1 VKPTKDPHA
10 SRESEKYAK
19 PIASR
24 ELILDMLAQSVGPMP
39 HKKLVQA
46 LGIEDDDD
54 FEALRRRLRAM
65 ERDGQIHS
73 NRKKA
78 YAIVDKLDLVRGKIQ
93 GHRDGYGFVIA
104 AEGDDVYLPSRQMR
118 KVFHGD
124 EVLARPA
131 PTGVRGRRDGVIVEV
146 VAHNTEQLV
155 GRYYFEQGYGFV
167 RPDNARLGHD
177 VLVTKDNTM
186 GATHSQFVTVEITR
200 QPSRDNLP
208 MGKIIEV
215 LGDHMAP
222 GMEID
227 VAIRAHDLPHEWPVD
242 VKTEAAALAQTVTAR
257 DKENRIDC
265 RKHHFVTIDGEDAR
279 DFDDAVFCEAKKSGG
294 WRLYVAIAD
303 VSHYVTIG
311 SALDDEAQVRS
322 TSVYFP
328 DFVLPMLPEALSNG
342 LCSLNPKLDRLALVC
357 EMTISAS
364 GKVSGYQFYESVIY
378 SHARLTYT
386 KVGEMLNA
394 QQPNLA
400 LREEYKD
407 VVGDIDELHALYKVL
422 RATREVRGAIDFE
435 TTETRILFDDDRKI
449 DKIVPVV
456 RNDAHKLI
464 EECMLCANVSA
475 AKFIEKHELDGLFR
489 VHNGPKEQKLT
500 NLKTFLGALG
510 LSLPSSAPTPSDYQR
525 LLQAIADR
533 PDSKIIQTVM
543 LRSLSQAMY
552 QPDNQGHF
560 GLAYDAY
567 AHFTSPIRR
576 YPDLLVHRAIR
587 SIIRSN
593 KQTAHVKRADGASVL
608 SKKSIYPY
616 AIEDMVMLGAHT
628 SMAERRADEATRD
641 VVSWLKCEYL
651 QNHVGDIFQGVVTG
665 VTNFGLFVELL
676 DVYVEGL
683 IHITGLP
690 SDYYRFEEAH
700 HRLVGERTNRVFSL
714 GDVLT
719 VQVASVKL
727 DERKVDF
734 ELVEDPS
741 QKKANDS
748 RRKKYSEKATGVNKP
763 AEKTSR
769 GSKTSKNK
777 FSKKPKLKTKQSAAG
792 DDVKLESKKPRK
804 RNPSRRRKSA
814 TTKPEPIVAVDSK
827 STMKDKIV
835 KMKKNIKNF
844 FKS

>member
-1 VKPTKDPHA
+1 MKPNKDPHA
-10 SRESEKYAK
+10 SRESKKYAK

-24 ELILDMLAQSVGPMP
+24 ELILETLAQSVGPMP
-39 HKKLVQA
+39 HKKLVKA
-46 LGIEDDDD
+46 LGINDEDDL
-54 FEALRRRLRAM
+54 EALRRRLNAM

-78 YAIVDKLDLVRGKIQ
+78 YAIVDKLNLIRGKIQ
-93 GHRDGYGFVIA
+93 AHRDGYGFVLA
-104 AEGDDVYLPSRQMR
+104 ADGDDVYLPSRQMR

-124 EVLARPA
+124 EVLARLSS
-131 PTGVRGRRDGVIVEV
+131 TGMRGRRDGVIVEV

-177 VLVTKDNTM
+177 VLVTQENTM
-186 GATHSQFVTVEITR
+186 GAENNQFVIVEITR
-200 QPSRDNLP
+200 QPSKDNLP
-208 MGKIIEV
+208 MGKIVEV

-227 VAIRAHDLPHEWPVD
+227 VAIRAHDLPHQWPAN
-242 VKTEAAALAQTVTAR
+242 VKAEASELSQTVTEQ
-257 DKENRIDC
+257 DKQHRVDL
-265 RKHHFVTIDGEDAR
+265 RGLPFVTIDGEDAR
-279 DFDDAVFCEAKKSGG
+279 DFDDAVYCETKKSGG

-303 VSHYVTIG
+303 VSHYVRIN
-311 SALDDEAQVRS
+311 SALNDEAQVRS

-342 LCSLNPKLDRLALVC
+342 LCSLNPKVDRLAMVC
-357 EMTISAS
+357 EMTISAA
-364 GKVSGYQFYESVIY
+364 GKLSGYQFYEAVIY

-386 KVGEMLNA
+386 KVGEMLHAKQSNH
-394 QQPNLA
+394 A

-407 VVGDIDELHALYKVL
+407 VVGDVDELYALYKAL
-422 RATREVRGAIDFE
+422 RKTREVRGAIDFE
-435 TTETRILFDDDRKI
+435 TTETRIIFDEERKI
-449 DKIVPVV
+449 EKIVPVV

-464 EECMLCANVSA
+464 EECMLCANVCA
-475 AKFIEKHELDGLFR
+475 AKFLEKHELDGLFR
-489 VHNGPKEQKLT
+489 VHNGPKEQKLN
-500 NLKTFLGALG
+500 NLKTFLGELG
-510 LSLPSSAPTPSDYQR
+510 LSLPSAMPTPSDYQR
-525 LLQAIADR
+525 LLLQIADR
-533 PDSKIIQTVM
+533 PDSTIIQTVM

-587 SIIRSN
+587 SVIRSKKAT
-593 KQTAHVKRADGASVL
+593 KQVKRVDGASTL
-608 SKKSIYPY
+608 AKKSIYPY
-616 AIEDMVMLGAHT
+616 ALADMVMLGEHT

-651 QNHVGDIFQGVVTG
+651 QNHVGDVFQGIVTG

-683 IHITGLP
+683 IHITALP
-690 SDYYRFEEAH
+690 SDYYHFEEAH
-700 HRLVGERTNRVFSL
+700 HRLVGERTHRVFSL
-714 GDVLT
+714 GDELT

-734 ELVEDPS
+734 ELVEDPL

-748 RRKKYSEKATGVNKP
+748 RRKKLSANNKSSKFKKGKRLKPSKEDSAKGASKSNADIKSSNKKKVKKKKTTPKAKRRKIEKAK
-763 AEKTSR
+763 
-769 GSKTSKNK
+769 
-777 FSKKPKLKTKQSAAG
+777 KTKA
-792 DDVKLESKKPRK
+792 
-804 RNPSRRRKSA
+804 
-814 TTKPEPIVAVDSK
+814 
-827 STMKDKIV
+827 
-835 KMKKNIKNF
+835 
-844 FKS
+844 

>member
-1 VKPTKDPHA
+1 
-10 SRESEKYAK
+10 
-19 PIASR
+19 
-24 ELILDMLAQSVGPMP
+24 MP

-54 FEALRRRLRAM
+54 FEALRRRLNAM

-78 YAIVDKLDLVRGKIQ
+78 YAIVDKLNLIRGKIQ
-93 GHRDGYGFVIA
+93 GHRDGYGFVLTA
-104 AEGDDVYLPSRQMR
+104 DGDDVYLPSRQMR

-124 EVLARPA
+124 EVLARQA
-131 PTGVRGRRDGVIVEV
+131 VTGVRGRRDGVIVEV
-146 VAHNTEQLV
+146 VSHNTEELV

-186 GATHSQFVTVEITR
+186 GATHDQFVTVAITR

-208 MGKIIEV
+208 MGKIVEV

-227 VAIRAHDLPHEWPVD
+227 VAIRAHDLPHQWPAD
-242 VKTEAAALAQTVTAR
+242 VKTEAAELAQTVEAS

-265 RKHHFVTIDGEDAR
+265 RKLPFVTIDGEDAR

-303 VSHYVTIG
+303 VSHYVTIN

-342 LCSLNPKLDRLALVC
+342 LCSLNPKVDRLAMVC
-357 EMTISAS
+357 EMTVSAA

-386 KVGEMLNA
+386 KVGEMLDAHQTNH
-394 QQPNLA
+394 A

-407 VVGDIDELHALYKVL
+407 VVAHIDELHALYKVL
-422 RATREVRGAIDFE
+422 RVTREARGAIDFE

-510 LSLPSSAPTPSDYQR
+510 LSLPSSAPAPADYQR
-525 LLQAIADR
+525 LLEKIADR

-552 QPDNQGHF
+552 QPDNNGHF

-587 SIIRSN
+587 SVIRSK
-593 KQTAHVKRADGASVL
+593 KQSIHVKRADGAPVL
-608 SKKSIYPY
+608 SKHAIYPY
-616 AIEDMVMLGAHT
+616 SFEDMVMFGEHT

-700 HRLVGERTNRVFSL
+700 HRLLGERTNRVFSL

-719 VQVASVKL
+719 VQVAGVKL

-734 ELVEDPS
+734 ELIEDPS
-741 QKKANDS
+741 QKKANDT
-748 RRKKYSEKATGVNKP
+748 RRKKYSEQDKDTNKKTDKSPKAPK
-763 AEKTSR
+763 
-769 GSKTSKNK
+769 GSKGK
-777 FSKKPKLKTKQSAAG
+777 FSKKFKAKKPALTKVDGAS
-792 DDVKLESKKPRK
+792 ENKKPRK
-804 RNPSRRRKSA
+804 KKPAKKKKV
-814 TTKPEPIVAVDSK
+814 TVPEPALKVAEKQKKTVK
-827 STMKDKIV
+827 EKIE
-835 KMKKNIKNF
+835 KAKRNIKSF
-844 FKS
+844 FKT

>member
-1 VKPTKDPHA
+1 MKPTKDPHA
-10 SRESEKYAK
+10 SRESQKYAK

-24 ELILDMLAQSVGPMP
+24 ELILEMLAQSVGPMP

-54 FEALRRRLRAM
+54 FEALRRRLNAM

-78 YAIVDKLDLVRGKIQ
+78 YAIVDKLNLIRGKIQ
-93 GHRDGYGFVIA
+93 GHRDGYGFVLTA
-104 AEGDDVYLPSRQMR
+104 DGDDVYLPSRQMR

-124 EVLARPA
+124 EVLARQA
-131 PTGVRGRRDGVIVEV
+131 VTGVRGRRDGVIVEV
-146 VAHNTEQLV
+146 VSHNTEELV

-186 GATHSQFVTVEITR
+186 GATHDQFVTVAITR

-208 MGKIIEV
+208 MGKIVEV

-227 VAIRAHDLPHEWPVD
+227 VAIRAHDLPHQWPAD
-242 VKTEAAALAQTVTAR
+242 VKTEAAELAQTVEAS

-265 RKHHFVTIDGEDAR
+265 RKLPFVTIDGEDAR

-303 VSHYVTIG
+303 VSHYVTIN

-342 LCSLNPKLDRLALVC
+342 LCSLNPKVDRLAMVC
-357 EMTISAS
+357 EMTVSAA

-386 KVGEMLNA
+386 KVGEMLDAHQTNH
-394 QQPNLA
+394 A

-407 VVGDIDELHALYKVL
+407 VVAHIDELHALYKVL
-422 RATREVRGAIDFE
+422 RVTREARGAIDFE

-510 LSLPSSAPTPSDYQR
+510 LSLPSSAPAPADYQR
-525 LLQAIADR
+525 LLEKIADR

-552 QPDNQGHF
+552 QPDNNGHF

-587 SIIRSN
+587 SVIRSK
-593 KQTAHVKRADGASVL
+593 KQSIHVKRADGAPVL
-608 SKKSIYPY
+608 SKHAIYPY
-616 AIEDMVMLGAHT
+616 SFEDMVMFGEHT

-700 HRLVGERTNRVFSL
+700 HRLLGERTNRVFSL

-719 VQVASVKL
+719 VQVAGVKL

-734 ELVEDPS
+734 ELIEDPS
-741 QKKANDS
+741 QKKANDT
-748 RRKKYSEKATGVNKP
+748 RRKKYSEQDKDANKKTDKSPKAPK
-763 AEKTSR
+763 
-769 GSKTSKNK
+769 GSKGK
-777 FSKKPKLKTKQSAAG
+777 FSKKSKAKKPAITTVDGAS
-792 DDVKLESKKPRK
+792 ENKKPRK
-804 RNPSRRRKSA
+804 K
-814 TTKPEPIVAVDSK
+814 KPAKKKKVTVPKPTLKVAEKQKKTVK
-827 STMKDKIV
+827 EKIE
-835 KMKKNIKNF
+835 KAKRNIKSF
-844 FKS
+844 FKT

>member
-10 SRESEKYAK
+10 SRESQKYAK

-24 ELILDMLAQSVGPMP
+24 ELILEMLAQSVGPMP

-54 FEALRRRLRAM
+54 FEALRRRLNAM

-78 YAIVDKLDLVRGKIQ
+78 YAIVDKLNLIRGKIQ
-93 GHRDGYGFVIA
+93 GHRDGYGFVLTA
-104 AEGDDVYLPSRQMR
+104 DGDDVYLPSRQMR

-124 EVLARPA
+124 EVLARQA
-131 PTGVRGRRDGVIVEV
+131 VTGVRGRRDGVIVEV
-146 VAHNTEQLV
+146 VSHNTEELV

-186 GATHSQFVTVEITR
+186 GATHDQFVTVAITR

-208 MGKIIEV
+208 MGKIVEV

-227 VAIRAHDLPHEWPVD
+227 VAIRAHDLPHQWPAD
-242 VKTEAAALAQTVTAR
+242 VKTEAAELAQTVEAS

-265 RKHHFVTIDGEDAR
+265 RTLPFVTIDGEDAR

-303 VSHYVTIG
+303 VSHYVTIN

-342 LCSLNPKLDRLALVC
+342 LCSLNPKVDRLAMVC
-357 EMTISAS
+357 EMTVSAT

-386 KVGEMLNA
+386 KVGEMLDAHQTNH
-394 QQPNLA
+394 A

-407 VVGDIDELHALYKVL
+407 VVAHIDELHALYKVL
-422 RATREVRGAIDFE
+422 RVTREARGAIDFE

-510 LSLPSSAPTPSDYQR
+510 LSLPSSAPAPADYQR
-525 LLQAIADR
+525 LLEKISDR

-552 QPDNQGHF
+552 QPDNNGHF

-587 SIIRSN
+587 SVIRSK
-593 KQTAHVKRADGASVL
+593 KQSIHVKRADGAPVL
-608 SKKSIYPY
+608 SKHAIYPY
-616 AIEDMVMLGAHT
+616 SFEDMVMFGEHT

-700 HRLVGERTNRVFSL
+700 HRLLGERTNRVFSL

-719 VQVASVKL
+719 VQVAGVKL

-734 ELVEDPS
+734 ELIEDPS
-741 QKKANDS
+741 QKKANDT
-748 RRKKYSEKATGVNKP
+748 RRKKYSEQDKDTNKKTDKSPKAP
-763 AEKTSR
+763 R
-769 GSKTSKNK
+769 GSKGK
-777 FSKKPKLKTKQSAAG
+777 FSKKSKAKKPAVTKVDGAS
-792 DDVKLESKKPRK
+792 ENKKPRK
-804 RNPSRRRKSA
+804 KKPAKKKKV
-814 TTKPEPIVAVDSK
+814 TVPEPALKVAEKQKKTVK
-827 STMKDKIV
+827 EKIE
-835 KMKKNIKNF
+835 KAKKNIKSF
-844 FKS
+844 FKT

>member
-1 VKPTKDPHA
+1 MKPTKDPHA
-10 SRESEKYAK
+10 SRESQKYAK

-24 ELILDMLAQSVGPMP
+24 ELILEMLAQSVGPMP

-54 FEALRRRLRAM
+54 FEALRRRLNAM

-78 YAIVDKLDLVRGKIQ
+78 YAIVDKLNLIRGKIQ
-93 GHRDGYGFVIA
+93 GHRDGYGFVLTA
-104 AEGDDVYLPSRQMR
+104 DGDDVYLPSRQMR

-124 EVLARPA
+124 EVLARQA
-131 PTGVRGRRDGVIVEV
+131 VTGVRGRRDGVIVEV
-146 VAHNTEQLV
+146 VSHNTEELV

-186 GATHSQFVTVEITR
+186 GATHDQFVTVAITR

-208 MGKIIEV
+208 MGKIVEV

-227 VAIRAHDLPHEWPVD
+227 VAIRAHDLPHQWPAD
-242 VKTEAAALAQTVTAR
+242 VKTEAAELAQTVEAS

-265 RKHHFVTIDGEDAR
+265 RKLPFVTIDGEDAR

-303 VSHYVTIG
+303 VSHYVTIN

-342 LCSLNPKLDRLALVC
+342 LCSLNPKVDRLAMVC
-357 EMTISAS
+357 EMTVSAA

-386 KVGEMLNA
+386 KVGEMLDAHQTNH
-394 QQPNLA
+394 A

-407 VVGDIDELHALYKVL
+407 VVAHIDELHALYKVL
-422 RATREVRGAIDFE
+422 RVTREARGAIDFE

-510 LSLPSSAPTPSDYQR
+510 LSLPSSAPAPADYQR
-525 LLQAIADR
+525 LLEKIADR

-552 QPDNQGHF
+552 QPDNNGHF

-587 SIIRSN
+587 SVIRSK
-593 KQTAHVKRADGASVL
+593 KQSIHVKRADGAPVL
-608 SKKSIYPY
+608 SKHAIYPY
-616 AIEDMVMLGAHT
+616 SFEDMVMFGEHT

-700 HRLVGERTNRVFSL
+700 HRLLGERTNRVFSL

-719 VQVASVKL
+719 VQVAGVKL

-734 ELVEDPS
+734 ELIEDPS
-741 QKKANDS
+741 QKKANDT
-748 RRKKYSEKATGVNKP
+748 RRKKYSEQDKDTNKKTDKSPKAPK
-763 AEKTSR
+763 
-769 GSKTSKNK
+769 GSKGK
-777 FSKKPKLKTKQSAAG
+777 FSKKLKAKKPALTKVDGAS
-792 DDVKLESKKPRK
+792 ENKKPRK
-804 RNPSRRRKSA
+804 KKPAKKKKV
-814 TTKPEPIVAVDSK
+814 TVPEPALKVAEKQKKTVK
-827 STMKDKIV
+827 EKIE
-835 KMKKNIKNF
+835 KAKKNIKSF
-844 FKS
+844 FKT

>member
-1 VKPTKDPHA
+1 
-10 SRESEKYAK
+10 
-19 PIASR
+19 
-24 ELILDMLAQSVGPMP
+24 
-39 HKKLVQA
+39 
-46 LGIEDDDD
+46 
-54 FEALRRRLRAM
+54 
-65 ERDGQIHS
+65 
-73 NRKKA
+73 
-78 YAIVDKLDLVRGKIQ
+78 
-93 GHRDGYGFVIA
+93 
-104 AEGDDVYLPSRQMR
+104 
-118 KVFHGD
+118 
-124 EVLARPA
+124 
-131 PTGVRGRRDGVIVEV
+131 
-146 VAHNTEQLV
+146 
-155 GRYYFEQGYGFV
+155 
-167 RPDNARLGHD
+167 
-177 VLVTKDNTM
+177 
-186 GATHSQFVTVEITR
+186 
-200 QPSRDNLP
+200 
-208 MGKIIEV
+208 
-215 LGDHMAP
+215 
-222 GMEID
+222 
-227 VAIRAHDLPHEWPVD
+227 
-242 VKTEAAALAQTVTAR
+242 VTAR

-792 DDVKLESKKPRK
+792 DDVKLENKKPRK

>member
-1 VKPTKDPHA
+1 MKPTKDPHA
-10 SRESEKYAK
+10 SRESKKYTK

-24 ELILDMLAQSVGPMP
+24 EHILEILAQSVGPMP

-46 LGIEDDDD
+46 LGIDDDDD
-54 FEALRRRLRAM
+54 FEALRRRLNAM

-78 YAIVDKLDLVRGKIQ
+78 YAIVDKLNLIRGKIQ
-93 GHRDGYGFVIA
+93 GHRDGYGFVLA
-104 AEGDDVYLPSRQMR
+104 ADGEDVYLPSRQMR

-124 EVLARPA
+124 EVLARQA
-131 PTGVRGRRDGVIVEV
+131 ATGVRGRRDGVIVEV
-146 VAHNTEQLV
+146 VSHNTKELV

-186 GATHSQFVTVEITR
+186 GATHNQFVTVEITR

-208 MGKIIEV
+208 MGKIVEV

-227 VAIRAHDLPHEWPVD
+227 VAIRAHDLPHQWPAD
-242 VKTEAAALAQTVTAR
+242 VKAQAAKLAQTVEAS
-257 DKENRIDC
+257 DKENRIDL
-265 RKHHFVTIDGEDAR
+265 RKLPFVTIDGEDAR
-279 DFDDAVFCEAKKSGG
+279 DFDDAVYCEAKKSGG

-303 VSHYVTIG
+303 VSHYVTIN

-342 LCSLNPKLDRLALVC
+342 LCSLNPKVDRLAMVC

-386 KVGEMLNA
+386 KVGEMLKANH
-394 QQPNLA
+394 A

-407 VVGDIDELHALYKVL
+407 VVGDIDELYALYKVL

-475 AKFIEKHELDGLFR
+475 ANFIEKHELDGLFR

-510 LSLPSSAPTPSDYQR
+510 LSLPSSAPSPSDYQQ
-525 LLQAIADR
+525 LLEKIADR

-552 QPDNQGHF
+552 QPDNNGHF

-587 SIIRSN
+587 SVIRSK
-593 KQTAHVKRADGASVL
+593 KQTTHVKRADGAPVL
-608 SKKSIYPY
+608 VKHEIYPY
-616 AIEDMVMLGAHT
+616 SFEDMVMLGEHT

-651 QNHVGDIFQGVVTG
+651 QNHVGDVFQGVVTG

-683 IHITGLP
+683 VHITSLP

-700 HRLVGERTNRVFSL
+700 HRLIGERTNRVFSL

-719 VQVASVKL
+719 VQVAGVKL

-734 ELVEDPS
+734 ELIEDPS
-741 QKKANDS
+741 QKKSNDT
-748 RRKKYSEKATGVNKP
+748 RRKKYSEQDKGSTKKSDKTPKGRKKP
-763 AEKTSR
+763 P
-769 GSKTSKNK
+769 
-777 FSKKPKLKTKQSAAG
+777 SKKPKTKKAVVNKDAEKT
-792 DDVKLESKKPRK
+792 ENKKPRK
-804 RNPSRRRKSA
+804 KSPAKKKKPA
-814 TTKPEPIVAVDSK
+814 TPKPIAKVAEKQTVK
-827 STMKDKIV
+827 TNIE

-844 FKS
+844 FKT